1 MSDDDKAL
9 VWVDAKAGGGRVEIY
24 SREVP
29 KADALRMF
37 ASASSDARAFEEDL
51 TDWVASETVGDVLY
65 AGYFCCRTKGWD
77 EEKQVS
83 FALVHACGAIS
94 NHFGIDAGIL
104 ERALRPENL
113 AELAAVRDA
122 EIASL
127 VHDVPEL
134 MKDAEAVREK
144 HASVQAALADE
155 LAKVIAAGKITSH

>member
-1 MSDDDKAL
+1 MSSDSTAL
-9 VWVDAKAGGGRVEIY
+9 IWVDAQAGGGRVEIY
-24 SREVP
+24 SREVS

-37 ASASSDARAFEEDL
+37 ASASSDTRAFEEDL
-51 TDWVASETVGDVLY
+51 TDWVATEIIGDVLY
-65 AGYFCCRTKGWD
+65 AGYFCPKSKGLD

-83 FALVHACGAIS
+83 FALVHACEAIS
-94 NHFGIDAGIL
+94 KHFRIDAGVL

-127 VHDVPEL
+127 VNDLPEL
-134 MKDAEAVREK
+134 MSDAEVLREK

-155 LAKVIAAGKITSH
+155 LSKAIAARKIPSH